1 LICARYIRG
10 VNETAYDTAQE
21 PRSGA
26 GTLAR
31 RVLAWVILV
40 AVAVIL
46 LKVAVGIVLSLV
58 HAIVII
64 ALLAVL
70 GAGVLWAL
78 RHL

>member
-1 LICARYIRG
+1 M
-10 VNETAYDTAQE
+10 NETATE
-21 PRSGA
+21 RSPSRL

-46 LKVAVGIVLSLV
+46 LKVAVGIVIGLA
-58 HAIVII
+58 HAILII

-70 GAGVLWAL
+70 GAGALWAL

>member
-1 LICARYIRG
+1 
-10 VNETAYDTAQE
+10 VNQSAYQTAEE
-21 PRSGA
+21 PRSTF

-46 LKVAVGIVLSLV
+46 LKVAVGIVIGLF
-58 HAIVII
+58 HAILII

-70 GAGVLWAL
+70 GIGVIWAL

>member
-1 LICARYIRG
+1 M
-10 VNETAYDTAQE
+10 NETATERQ
-21 PRSGA
+21 SSTI

-46 LKVAVGIVLSLV
+46 VKVAVGIVLSLV
-58 HAIVII
+58 HAILII

-70 GAGVLWAL
+70 GVGVLWAL

>member
-1 LICARYIRG
+1 M
-10 VNETAYDTAQE
+10 NETATTRTPSAVG
-21 PRSGA
+21 S
-26 GTLAR
+26 LAR

-46 LKVAVGIVLSLV
+46 LKVAVGIVLSFV
-58 HAIVII
+58 HAILII

>member
-1 LICARYIRG
+1 M
-10 VNETAYDTAQE
+10 NETAYDTAPK
-21 PRSGA
+21 PRFSVGA
-26 GTLAR
+26 LAR

-46 LKVAVGIVLSLV
+46 IKLAVGIVLSFV
-58 HAIVII
+58 HAILII

-70 GAGVLWAL
+70 GAGALWAL

>member
-1 LICARYIRG
+1 
-10 VNETAYDTAQE
+10 VNETAYETPK
-21 PRSGA
+21 PRFSVA
-26 GTLAR
+26 TMAR

-46 LKVAVGIVLSLV
+46 LKLAIGIVLSFV

-70 GAGVLWAL
+70 GIGVLWAL

>member
-1 LICARYIRG
+1 M
-10 VNETAYDTAQE
+10 NQTAYDTAPE
-21 PRSGA
+21 SRSTV

-31 RVLAWVILV
+31 RVLAWVVLV

-70 GAGVLWAL
+70 GIGVLWAL

>member
-1 LICARYIRG
+1 
-10 VNETAYDTAQE
+10 VNETATE
-21 PRSGA
+21 RSPSTL

-31 RVLAWVILV
+31 RVLAWVVLV

-46 LKVAVGIVLSLV
+46 LKVAVGIVIGFA
-58 HAIVII
+58 HAILVI

>member
-1 LICARYIRG
+1 
-10 VNETAYDTAQE
+10 VNETAYETPK
-21 PRSGA
+21 PRFSA
-26 GTLAR
+26 ASLAR

-46 LKVAVGIVLSLV
+46 LKLAIGIVLSFV
-58 HAIVII
+58 HAILII

-70 GAGVLWAL
+70 GVGVLWAL